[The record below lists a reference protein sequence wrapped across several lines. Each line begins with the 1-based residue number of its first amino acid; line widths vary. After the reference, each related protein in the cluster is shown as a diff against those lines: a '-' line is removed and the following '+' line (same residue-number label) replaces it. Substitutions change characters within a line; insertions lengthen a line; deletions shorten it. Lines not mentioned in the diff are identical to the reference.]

1 LTGSPFPPQHI
12 TDETG
17 HGRHDVR
24 VIRAAPATDAIQARW
39 PGAAQMFLIERYR
52 HPRTRAMGD
61 ISICGTGPADAQ
73 AAGQALLACARQLG
87 AKVSC
92 ESVTGIISLTPS
104 QASPARLLTC
114 NRDHWAI
121 ENGLHHRRDTTYAED
136 ASRVR
141 TGGAP
146 RLLAAMN
153 NLVISVLNRAGHT
166 NNASARRELGWDC
179 TGGLRALELLGL

>member
-1 LTGSPFPPQHI
+1 
-12 TDETG
+12 
-17 HGRHDVR
+17 
-24 VIRAAPATDAIQARW
+24 
-39 PGAAQMFLIERYR
+39 MFLIERYR

-61 ISICGTGPADAQ
+61 TSICRAGPADGHGHG
-73 AAGQALLACARQLG
+73 AADALLACARQLG

-92 ESVTGIISLTPS
+92 ESVTGITCLTPG
-104 QASPARLLTC
+104 QASPAQLLTH
-114 NRDHWAI
+114 NRNHWAI

-141 TGGAP
+141 AGSAP

-153 NLVISVLNRAGHT
+153 NLVISVLNRAGRT
-166 NNASARRELGWDC
+166 SNASARRELGWDR